1 MSHSLSNSN
10 SIFLSN
16 VCTENH
22 LKIRQNSTEPSN
34 RHAKTK
40 DVQIEGTTPLSL
52 VNIIKQD
59 RKTRWGHGV
68 YSPLLKATN
77 KQWRRDIPMFNKL

>member
-1 MSHSLSNSN
+1 MYAQ
-10 SIFLSN
+10 
-16 VCTENH
+16 
-22 LKIRQNSTEPSN
+22 KIISRFIKIQLNQCSN

-52 VNIIKQD
+52 VNTKQD